1 MWSGLAR
8 QATQQADIMAYWKTW
23 MEYKTENYETNN
35 VWMKDTHVGAFGI
48 WIIYIYDK
56 II

>member
-1 MWSGLAR
+1 MSKVLSTEWWSE
-8 QATQQADIMAYWKTW
+8 YWKTW

-48 WIIYIYDK
+48 WIIYMYDK

>member
-1 MWSGLAR
+1 
-8 QATQQADIMAYWKTW
+8 MAYWKTW

-48 WIIYIYDK
+48 WIIYMYDK